1 MDEHGSINAA
11 ARTAIAKTQIRASR
25 AIYRFTDRGSRPRSQ
40 RRVFRLPVRPLG
52 GKKISC
58 ECSVQIR
65 ERIQSCSDILFFIV

>member
-11 ARTAIAKTQIRASR
+11 ARTAITKTQIRASR

-52 GKKISC
+52 EKKFHV
-58 ECSVQIR
+58 SVLCRLER
-65 ERIQSCSDILFFIV
+65 EFNLVQTYYSS